1 MESAAGGR
9 HKGVFPFTR
18 LQAAHSI
25 FTLVQ
30 VSGMDVTALVRASER
45 GAAADP
51 NRALADFEANG
62 ERIELF
68 LEA

>member
-1 MESAAGGR
+1 MQLKSS
-9 HKGVFPFTR
+9 
-18 LQAAHSI
+18 L
-25 FTLVQ
+25 TLLQ
-30 VSGMDVTALVRASER
+30 VSGVDVTALVRASER

>member
-1 MESAAGGR
+1 MSS
-9 HKGVFPFTR
+9 V
-18 LQAAHSI
+18 
-25 FTLVQ
+25 
-30 VSGMDVTALVRASER
+30 DVTALVRASQR

-68 LEA
+68 LEV